1 MNVPEFEVMVFS
13 KGLFSNVCCQKN
25 KIIWLG
31 LLIRRLYGIVLVIN
45 KMLFIWVQVFFLSL
59 FKFLKGAKNNI
70 FIIYFGVNL
79 CSVFVKSSHF
89 CVKIVL

>member
-1 MNVPEFEVMVFS
+1 MNVPEFEVMVFN

-45 KMLFIWVQVFFLSL
+45 KMLFIWVQVFFLSIAETDIQVSQRR
-59 FKFLKGAKNNI
+59 KK
-70 FIIYFGVNL
+70 
-79 CSVFVKSSHF
+79 
-89 CVKIVL
+89 